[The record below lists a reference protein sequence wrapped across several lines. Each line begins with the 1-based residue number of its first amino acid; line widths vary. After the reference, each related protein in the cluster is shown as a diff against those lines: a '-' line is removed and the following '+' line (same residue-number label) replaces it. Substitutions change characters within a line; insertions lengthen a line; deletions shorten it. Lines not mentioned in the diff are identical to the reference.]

1 MAALP
6 AARRYEIIA
15 DTLAR
20 AEEQSGVDL
29 AAVAADHGLDL
40 AQLKQVLDPVLYLQF
55 RDASGDMID
64 ASRAYLV
71 TEDDWLQ
78 VTEEHW
84 LGAARS
90 SAPTPDHALRLM
102 IAAMI
107 AKAALASATPR
118 REALDAALAKLV
130 AIVDAPIVIA
140 TDRPEFTAVCE
151 RALASARTV
160 EFDYF
165 GELSAQRRH
174 YEIEPGYVGSNWGH
188 WYLIGHPFGTGDVRT
203 FRIDRMISARVSD
216 RGCVPDRALVL
227 PDGFDLAE
235 YRRTF
240 RARLPRR
247 ALDRIPTP
255 AEVVFGDEDPG
266 DGAGSGDDLVLVDIT
281 VIGDHRLTDLLVM
294 LGAEAHLLDDP
305 TPDPPTTTQRRRDQ
319 AARILAL
326 YR

>member
-6 AARRYEIIA
+6 AARRFEIIA
-15 DTLAR
+15 DALAR

-29 AAVAADHGLDL
+29 AAVATDHHLDL
-40 AQLKQVLDPVLYLQF
+40 AQLKRVLEPVLYLQF
-55 RDASGDMID
+55 RDASGDLID

-78 VTEEHW
+78 VTDEHW

-107 AKAALASATPR
+107 AKAALGSATPR
-118 REALDAALAKLV
+118 REALDAALAKLASV
-130 AIVDAPIVIA
+130 VDAPIVIT

-151 RALASARTV
+151 LALNSAHTV

-165 GELSAQRRH
+165 GELRAQRSH

-188 WYLIGHPFGTGDVRT
+188 WYLIGHPVGRSEVRT
-203 FRIDRMISARVSD
+203 FRIDRMISARLTD
-216 RGCVPDRALVL
+216 RDCVPDRALTL

-240 RARLPRR
+240 RALLPRR

-255 AEVVFGDEDPG
+255 VDIEFVATDSNTDSHDDQDP
-266 DGAGSGDDLVLVDIT
+266 VLVDIT
-281 VIGDHRLTDLLVM
+281 VIGDHRLTDLLVL
-294 LGAEAHLLDDP
+294 LGNEAHLVDDP
-305 TPDPPTTTQRRRDQ
+305 AAAQRRRDQ
-319 AARILAL
+319 AARILTL
-326 YR
+326 YH

>member
-15 DTLAR
+15 DALAR
-20 AEEQSGVDL
+20 AEEQGGVAL
-29 AAVAADHGLDL
+29 AAVAEDHDLDL
-40 AQLKQVLDPVLYLQF
+40 ARLKQVLEPVLYLQF

-107 AKAALASATPR
+107 AKAALGSATLR
-118 REALDAALAKLV
+118 GAALDAALAKLTAV
-130 AIVDAPIVIA
+130 VDAPIVIA

-151 RALASARTV
+151 LAHATARTV

-165 GELSAQRRH
+165 GELRAQRSH

-188 WYLIGHPFGTGDVRT
+188 WYLIGHPVGCSEVRT
-203 FRIDRMISARVSD
+203 FRIDRMISARVTD
-216 RGCVPDRALVL
+216 CGCAPDRALVL

-235 YRRTF
+235 YRRTV

-255 AEVVFGDEDPG
+255 AHVEFVDDASGEGAARRDER
-266 DGAGSGDDLVLVDIT
+266 GDDIVLVDIT

-294 LGAEAHLLDDP
+294 LGTEARLVDDP
-305 TPDPPTTTQRRRDQ
+305 AAEQRRRDQ
-319 AARILAL
+319 AAKILTRYA
-326 YR
+326 